1 MKKFT
6 LMVLMFFVIVGLIA
20 CQTTTT
26 STTSIQSTTT
36 STTPTTTQTTTS
48 NPPTTTTTEVIPLPT
63 IGDIVGLEDIQV
75 IKNHYFH
82 PLKGVLA
89 FSSTNESLLPYFQ
102 IFGHVDY
109 GTPGVY
115 SLSYRLEYNG
125 DVYTKIR
132 TVTVIEGTY
141 SPLSGSRTQSQSLT
155 VSLGSGSYLTGSQTS
170 LIHPVQ
176 PTFLENDLYRYAVP
190 SNGWWTTLITQNY
203 GGSNGIYQYPIRS
216 SFNNSGVEITHSDD
230 GFVQYWNPGGLQT
243 IAQFAL
249 ALKDMTIKTTDLSSA
264 YRTQIVDYSDFG
276 VRVAMRN
283 NGSFEDK
290 MVITYTQGSPYV
302 FAEVANKQA
311 PYFVLGTDGVDN
323 YEYYQLDGTRIND
336 DIYVGS
342 SLIVKMVRRHVGY
355 QTTPPANVGSP
366 IYKDRYFLV
375 STPTDTAFTFSSNHP
390 FGLKNRVSMILG
402 QGNYFSVVPIHSL
415 TEAPL
420 LHSKG
425 YTMGLK
431 SHVDFAIDYQSSEV
445 ITDYRV
451 VTQTL
456 KGTDGSYF
464 MGLLPHQY
472 RNAEVD
478 FTSLSYRTVRGTMK
492 VAETNYF
499 QTKLQFHGLLP
510 SYTLP
515 QGSFFNATEAAGY
528 LDELLV
534 ETNPENPDNFYN
546 DPAPYWNSKA
556 IYPLAQGL
564 IIASQLGDTQ
574 RKAQIQTRLR
584 AILVDWFS
592 YSGSGDKK
600 VLYYN
605 SIWGTTY
612 YSNNDFNTA
621 SELSDHAFTHGYLIF
636 GSAVLAMYDSAFQ
649 AEYGGVVDLL
659 VNDYLFTQ
667 KNHTQHAYLRSF
679 DPWAG
684 HSWAHGFGFFAEGNN
699 LESTGEALN
708 SWVAGYLW
716 GLATNNI
723 DRIEAAI
730 YGFTTELSAV
740 KEYWFDYHQENWK
753 PEYSQYA
760 AVAGIV
766 WNGKHDYATWFGA
779 NPTFIYGIQW
789 LPSGEYL
796 TNYARTAFELSRFTT
811 IYQKYLQAKNNQID
825 TWYSNMWTIQA
836 IINPSIAI
844 SKFQADKI
852 RQDDYPAEL
861 AYTYWMIHALDSL
874 GYRTEAVWQE
884 VHPSV
889 ASSIYKDA
897 NGVYQAMVWN
907 ASSVTQSIRFYGTN
921 GVVHSATI
929 PAQSFSQISFST
941 SS

>member
-1 MKKFT
+1 MKKIVWMMLLLFT
-6 LMVLMFFVIVGLIA
+6 ILGLVA

-26 STTSIQSTTT
+26 QSTTT
-36 STTPTTTQTTTS
+36 QPTTASTTTTSTQTTTS
-48 NPPTTTTTEVIPLPT
+48 EVTTTLTTTTTAPTPT
-63 IGDIVGLEDIQV
+63 IGDIIGLDDIQV

-89 FSSTNESLLPYFQ
+89 YSSTNESLLPYFQ

-109 GTPGVY
+109 GTPGDY
-115 SLSYRLEYNG
+115 SLTYRLEYN
-125 DVYTKIR
+125 DEVYTKVR
-132 TVTVIEGTY
+132 TVSVIEGTY
-141 SPLSGSRTQSQSLT
+141 SPLSGSRTQSQSMT
-155 VSLGSGSYLTGSQTS
+155 VSLGSGSYLTGSQAS

-216 SFNNSGVEITHSDD
+216 SFNNSGVEITHTDD
-230 GFVQYWNPGGLQT
+230 GFVQYWNPEGLQT

-249 ALKDMTIKTTDLSSA
+249 ALKDMTIKTTDLGSS
-264 YRTQIVDYSDFG
+264 YRTQIFDYSDFG

-290 MVITYTQGSPYV
+290 MVVTYSQGSPYV
-302 FAEVANKQA
+302 FAEVANKQT

-323 YEYYQLDGTRIND
+323 YEYYQLDGTKIND
-336 DIYVGS
+336 DIYIGHA
-342 SLIVKMVRRHVGY
+342 LIVKMVRRHVGY
-355 QTTPPANVGSP
+355 QTMPPASVGSP
-366 IYKDRYFLV
+366 LYKDRYFIV
-375 STPTDTAFTFSSNHP
+375 STPNDTAFTFSSNHP

-402 QGNYFSVVPIHSL
+402 QGNYFSVAPIHSL
-415 TEAPL
+415 AEAPT
-420 LHSKG
+420 LHAKAYS
-425 YTMGLK
+425 MGLK
-431 SHVDFAIDYQSSEV
+431 GYVDFSIDYQTSEV
-445 ITDYRV
+445 LTDYRV
-451 VTQTL
+451 VNQVL
-456 KGTDGSYF
+456 QGTDASYF

-472 RNAEVD
+472 RNTELD
-478 FTSLSYRTVRGTMK
+478 FTSFSYQTVRGTMK
-492 VAETNYF
+492 LAETNHF
-499 QTKLQFHGLLP
+499 QTTLKFHGLLP

-515 QGSFFNATEAAGY
+515 QGTLFDETEVEGY
-528 LDELLV
+528 LEELLL
-534 ETNPENPDNFYN
+534 ETNPEDPENFYN

-564 IIASQLGDTQ
+564 IIASQLGNTEL
-574 RKAQIQTRLR
+574 KNQIQTRLKDL
-584 AILVDWFS
+584 LVDWYS
-592 YSGSGDKK
+592 YEGTEDEK

-636 GSAVLAMYDSAFQ
+636 GSAVLAMYDPAFQ
-649 AEYGGVVDLL
+649 AEYGGVVDVL

-667 KNHTQHAYLRSF
+667 KDHTQHAYLRSF

-723 DRIEAAI
+723 DRMEAAI

-753 PEYSQYA
+753 TEYSQYA

-766 WNGKHDYATWFGA
+766 WTGKHDYATWFGA

-796 TNYARTAFELSRFTT
+796 TNYARSTFELSRFSA

-836 IINPSIAI
+836 IINPDIAI
-844 SKFQADKI
+844 TKFEADKI

-861 AYTYWMIHALDSL
+861 AYTYWMIHALDAL
-874 GYRTEAVWQE
+874 GYRTEEVWQE
-884 VHPSV
+884 IHPAV
-889 ASSIYKDA
+889 ATSIYQDA
-897 NGVYQAMVWN
+897 NGVYQVMVWN
-907 ASSVTQSIRFYGTN
+907 SSNESQTIHFYDIN
-921 GVVHSATI
+921 GLVHNTTI
-929 PAQSFSQISFST
+929 AAQSFSQISFSK
-941 SS
+941 